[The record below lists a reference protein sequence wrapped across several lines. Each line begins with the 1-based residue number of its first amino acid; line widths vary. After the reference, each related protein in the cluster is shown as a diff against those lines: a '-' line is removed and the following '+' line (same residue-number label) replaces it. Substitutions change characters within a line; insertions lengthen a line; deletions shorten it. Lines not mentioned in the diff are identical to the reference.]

1 MSKLAGLGDVTPM
14 LENFINILKNI
25 DIRNNKSEKE
35 EQIKREM

>member
-1 MSKLAGLGDVTPM
+1 M

-35 EQIKREM
+35 EQIKKEM